1 MKSPCL
7 LLKVVIPTTIRCKI
21 DNTKVEQWA
30 IAVFAT
36 DRCRNDKALPRKFIF
51 VFLYS
56 GIIRCKQLV
65 QKRAEWFHF
74 DLKQQDFFLEELLRR
89 RNGICFIEFMKS
101 IHVGLVLGSTSGFDH
116 NCIMH
121 SSAHYLKNTAIT
133 VSKKDPYTNLF
144 SYVMPIW
151 WNLTIDKV
159 HSLYIRCYY
168 NY

>member
-1 MKSPCL
+1 MTTQKWNNEQL
-7 LLKVVIPTTIRCKI
+7 LFLPLI
-21 DNTKVEQWA
+21 D
-30 IAVFAT
+30 
-36 DRCRNDKALPRKFIF
+36 DKALPRKFIF